1 MGPSLREYRQ
11 AEKNRDGSLLRE
23 TVLMRRTLAAPL
35 LLGFVLASCLLGTFI
50 RTWTTV
56 DAPDGAM
63 RSRLAQENQDVGVVD
78 DLEELAQT
86 YAYDNDIDSVWR
98 EGKV

>member
-1 MGPSLREYRQ
+1 
-11 AEKNRDGSLLRE
+11 
-23 TVLMRRTLAAPL
+23 
-35 LLGFVLASCLLGTFI
+35 
-50 RTWTTV
+50 
-56 DAPDGAM
+56 
-63 RSRLAQENQDVGVVD
+63 VVD

>member
-1 MGPSLREYRQ
+1 
-11 AEKNRDGSLLRE
+11 
-23 TVLMRRTLAAPL
+23 
-35 LLGFVLASCLLGTFI
+35 
-50 RTWTTV
+50 
-56 DAPDGAM
+56 M